1 MASIDSNE
9 LENILINI
17 SEKYVNKIENLKN
30 EQDKEHLKNINE
42 LLEKLQL
49 SQSQLGNNHS
59 LIHSLTH
66 SFTHSL
72 TVIITHLSACLLTC
86 SLIYSFTY
94 YHISW
99 FE

>member
-66 SFTHSL
+66 SLIHSL
-72 TVIITHLSACLLTC
+72 THCNNHSLIRLFTHLLTYL
-86 SLIYSFTY
+86 LIYLLSY
-94 YHISW
+94 
-99 FE
+99 

>member
-30 EQDKEHLKNINE
+30 EQDREHLKNINE

-59 LIHSLTH
+59 LIRL
-66 SFTHSL
+66 FTH
-72 TVIITHLSACLLTC
+72 LLTY
-86 SLIYSFTY
+86 SLVYSFTY